1 MKIQTKLKAIALN
14 TFKEAVRNKIFYLL
28 IAFGVFFAMSSK
40 LVSLLTI
47 GNEAKVLKDVG
58 LASIHFFSVL
68 IAVFTGINLVYKEI
82 EKKTIYNILSKP
94 ISRSSF
100 IIGKFIGLAFTLL
113 VALVSMAVIFFFFL
127 FISTGELDPGILIFF
142 LLLYMEL
149 LIITAIS
156 LLFSSFSTPILSSIF
171 TICIYLIGETLWT
184 FNLFKE
190 YLKTPVDKFAAHFL
204 YYILPNLEK
213 FNVKSAVVMKTGIG
227 AFHVLNAVLYTAV
240 YITAVLVLAILIFN
254 KREFK

>member
-40 LVSLLTI
+40 LISLLTI
-47 GNEAKVLKDVG
+47 GNEIKVLKDVG

-100 IIGKFIGLAFTLL
+100 IIGKFFGLAFTLL

-127 FISTGELDPGILIFF
+127 FISTGELDTGILIFF
-142 LLLYMEL
+142 FLLYMEL

-171 TICIYLIGETLWT
+171 TISIYLIGQMLWT

-190 YLKTPVDKFAAHFL
+190 HLKTPFDKITAHFF
-204 YYILPNLEK
+204 YYILPNLDR
-213 FNVKSAVVMKTGIG
+213 FNIKGAVVMKTEIS
-227 AFHVLNAVLYTAV
+227 AFQVLNAVLYAAV
-240 YITAVLVLAILIFN
+240 YITAVLVLSILIFN

>member
-1 MKIQTKLKAIALN
+1 MKIQKKLEAIAFN

-28 IAFGVFFAMSSK
+28 IAFGVFFAVSSK

-47 GNEAKVLKDVG
+47 GSEIKVLKDVG

-100 IIGKFIGLAFTLL
+100 IIGKFFGLAFTLL
-113 VALVSMAVIFFFFL
+113 VALVSMAVIFFLFL
-127 FISTGELDPGILIFF
+127 YISTGEFDVGILIFF

-156 LLFSSFSTPILSSIF
+156 ILFSSFSTPILSSIF
-171 TICIYLIGETLWT
+171 TISLYLIGQVLWT

-190 YLKTPVDKFAAHFL
+190 FLKTTFDKIAAHFI
-204 YYILPNLEK
+204 YYILPNLDR
-213 FNVKSAVVMKTGIG
+213 FNIKGEVVMKMKID
-227 AFHVLNAVLYTAV
+227 AYRVLNAGLYTVV
-240 YITAVLVLAILIFN
+240 YITAVLILAILIFN